1 MSKSK
6 YIYRTYDESSIDGI
20 KKADREHNRLINLG
34 YKVSHTS
41 SGLMSAH
48 MTYELCS

>member
-1 MSKSK
+1 MTKSK
-6 YIYRTYDESSIDGI
+6 YIYRTYDESTVDGI

-34 YKVSHTS
+34 YRVTHTNCS
-41 SGLMSAH
+41 PWTAH

>member
-1 MSKSK
+1 MTKSK
-6 YIYRTYDESSIDGI
+6 YIYRTYDESTVDGI

-34 YKVSHTS
+34 YRVTHTNCS
-41 SGLMSAH
+41 PWTAY